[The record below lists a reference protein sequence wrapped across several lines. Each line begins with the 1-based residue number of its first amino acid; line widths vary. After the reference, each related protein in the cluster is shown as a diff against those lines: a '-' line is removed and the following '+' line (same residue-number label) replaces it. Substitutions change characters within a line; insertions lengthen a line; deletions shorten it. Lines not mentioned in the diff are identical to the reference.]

1 MNLELLTDKIH
12 QAIAERGGYYLS
24 LLGLKGEKPA
34 HKEAPKA
41 YQRKENHMKRLLLII
56 LIGLGM
62 TANGWADD
70 ENYPPIQD
78 ENYAPNRIVPGPR
91 EPLEVEVW
99 ADRDNEATYR
109 EGETISLY
117 FRTNR
122 DAYVAL
128 YNIDARGQVFLL
140 YPQHQD
146 DPHFVQGGVTYEL
159 PDRRDDYDLW
169 VTGPPGVE
177 FVQAVASL
185 RPFDLP
191 DNWPSYYRGS
201 RAPSRTYSSP
211 VQVDDQDIEEFI
223 YDLNSRLVPIKR
235 YPDECAEDLYT
246 FYVAPQP
253 RTVYRPVVYDYGY
266 GDFDFPYGSEI
277 WIDGVYCGVAPFSN
291 YRLFVGAHIVR
302 VIQPGY
308 PPYVRHIYVYPR
320 RRFSVNFS
328 ISFNFGYR
336 HHRYYRDYYPYSY
349 FCYISPDYRY
359 KYRHA
364 YYGENRYKDI
374 FRRDVRFK
382 SWVRDAG
389 DRDWG
394 KSKLLGDAVKKQ
406 TRRDDGKKVF
416 DRREVQKRSTMR
428 DVLEKNRDGNREKI
442 RSSDGGRQKVSSG
455 EERKSRSVYEAWE
468 KSRKGRGDGEGQVKE
483 KTRYR
488 GWEEGKRERSS
499 GSRDERPRFEGSKRE
514 RSSGVFNEPRQ
525 METRKERSSRGR
537 DEQPRF
543 EGSKRERSSGN
554 SDQPRQMERS
564 KRESHQSSEP
574 AKVERSKQRGGN
586 EGRSRGS
593 SKKGRDD

>member
-1 MNLELLTDKIH
+1 
-12 QAIAERGGYYLS
+12 
-24 LLGLKGEKPA
+24 
-34 HKEAPKA
+34 
-41 YQRKENHMKRLLLII
+41 MKRLLLII
-56 LIGLGM
+56 LIGLGS
-62 TANGWADD
+62 TVNGRADD

-78 ENYAPNRIVPGPR
+78 ENYAPNQIVPGPR

-99 ADRDNEATYR
+99 ADRDNEATYH
-109 EGETISLY
+109 EGEKISLY
-117 FRTNR
+117 FRANR

-146 DPHFVQGGVTYEL
+146 DPHFVRGGVIYEL

-185 RPFDLP
+185 RTFDLP

-201 RAPSRTYSSP
+201 QAPSRTYSSP

-246 FYVAPQP
+246 FYVASRPHS
-253 RTVYRPVVYDYGY
+253 VHRPVVYDYGY

-277 WIDGVYCGVAPFSN
+277 WIDGVYCGVGPFNN
-291 YRLFVGAHIVR
+291 YRLFVGTHIVR
-302 VIQPGY
+302 VIQPGC

-359 KYRHA
+359 KYRHQ

-382 SWVRDAG
+382 GWVRDAG
-389 DRDWG
+389 DRDFG
-394 KSKLLGDAVKKQ
+394 KSKLLGNTVREKL
-406 TRRDDGKKVF
+406 RRDDGKQVIERQNTK
-416 DRREVQKRSTMR
+416 QRSTIR
-428 DVLEKNRDGNREKI
+428 EVLEKNRDGSREQV
-442 RSSDGGRQKVSSG
+442 RSR
-455 EERKSRSVYEAWE
+455 EEKKSKSIYDAVE
-468 KSRKGRGDGEGQVKE
+468 KSRKGRVESSDGNQGTNDDGGRTK
-483 KTRYR
+483 KGATRYK
-488 GWEEGKRERSS
+488 GWEEGKKERSS
-499 GSRDERPRFEGSKRE
+499 GNSNDPGRVEGSK
-514 RSSGVFNEPRQ
+514 
-525 METRKERSSRGR
+525 K
-537 DEQPRF
+537 
-543 EGSKRERSSGN
+543 ERSSGN
-554 SDQPRQMERS
+554 SDQPRQVEKS
-564 KRESHQSSEP
+564 KKESHRSSEP
-574 AKVERSKQRGGN
+574 AKVERSKQGGGN
-586 EGRSRGS
+586 EGRSKG